1 MGDRLAFDFIANQQ
15 FGTTP
20 ALEHGSKFPG
30 KIDRVL
36 NRVVTQPTCG
46 RKKMRCIAAKENSA
60 TLKFLG
66 Y

>member
-36 NRVVTQPTCG
+36 NCGVVTKPTRG
-46 RKKMRCIAAKENSA
+46 RKKMRCIATEENA
-60 TLKFLG
+60 AAL
-66 Y
+66 